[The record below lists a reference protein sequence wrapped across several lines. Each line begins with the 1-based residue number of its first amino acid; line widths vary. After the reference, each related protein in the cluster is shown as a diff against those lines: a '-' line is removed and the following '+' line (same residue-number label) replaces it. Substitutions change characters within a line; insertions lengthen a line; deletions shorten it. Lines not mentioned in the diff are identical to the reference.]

1 MKQRFKTKDVR
12 LKNNPFMPIDKHK
25 YHTCLAGYFAG
36 KPLYLDETKQK
47 KPNTRKLVELPWQQT
62 KGEMWGECE
71 KTFAGLDFLQ
81 AKTEAGLIHNTIVDY
96 ENLLSALPGS
106 KSELWDTD
114 ETLSNIYFEFASAFN
129 QEFHSFQNDSRL
141 TTQQLYNNIFAHNG
155 FEGRIG
161 EILQRGLENI
171 SEKHF
176 HSWWRRINKSPATC
190 MSRDLLRTIQ
200 AHECPITA
208 LTYSERGDFLATGG
222 SDGIVR
228 IWNVRDG
235 SLISGFLAAPGGVD
249 VICWISKGPNEDRIV
264 SADREQNICIWDWQ
278 SGCEVTRWCAHG
290 SRIRD
295 LKILDDGKLLVSC
308 GDDGLI
314 KIWSLPGGEEKKS
327 LRGHRD
333 RIFCL
338 GAIEGGKILLSGGED
353 RSLRCWHS
361 TTSAT
366 PKIFRGHEAPIK
378 CIVVESC
385 STKVITGAA
394 DGTLKIWD
402 MNDGEKLS
410 IRAHQQGITSVA
422 FAQKTNMI
430 ISSSRDGTIKI
441 WDSQSF
447 NLQQTLHDHT
457 GSVNVI
463 ISDPMER
470 WIASVGDDGTLRIW
484 KIDSRRTV
492 TDYHSEHDSSI
503 LCMDRKGEYVASA
516 SSDSTI
522 RVWIEVSGIHFV
534 TLRGHLEAVN
544 AVIFLDDNKIVS
556 CSNDRTIKVWEI
568 STGKLLRTLGDQIA
582 SLATG
587 NKYLSKLAPQSSLSE
602 IGHTSAVTCL
612 ARFGENHVISGSN
625 DGTLRL
631 WNIETGDQLKIFKG
645 STGII
650 TSIAADAQRNI
661 VVSAGTAKEIVVW
674 EIGTGQIQNLL
685 SGHHSN
691 ITCLALITGKR
702 YLISGSM
709 DQTVRIWNID
719 TQESICLKGHTDRIN
734 AIAFDMRR
742 NIVASASDDSTIRIW
757 NFESHETLF
766 ILRSHIS
773 PVRYIAIDSLKGRI
787 FAAGDDEFV
796 TIWQIDNG
804 KLINRIKLGSPV
816 TTLVI
821 LPDDRIS
828 LGLKN
833 GGVGFFQLEEG
844 CSHILS

>member
-1 MKQRFKTKDVR
+1 METKS
-12 LKNNPFMPIDKHK
+12 KK
-25 YHTCLAGYFAG
+25 YHTTLVEYFSS
-36 KPLYLDETKQK
+36 KCLYLDEEKK
-47 KPNTRKLVELPWQQT
+47 KPNTRTLVELPWQQT

-96 ENLLSALPGS
+96 DNLLSALPGS
-106 KSELWDTD
+106 KSELWDKD
-114 ETLSNIYFEFASAFN
+114 ETLRNIFFEFASAFN
-129 QEFHSFQNDSRL
+129 QEFHSFQNDSSL

-161 EILQRGLENI
+161 EILRRGLEHI
-171 SEKHF
+171 SENHL
-176 HSWWRRINKSPATC
+176 HSWWRRINISPATC

-208 LTYSERGDFLATGG
+208 LTFSERGDCLATGG

-228 IWNVRDG
+228 VWNVLDG
-235 SLISGFLAAPGGVD
+235 SLISGFLAAPGGVN
-249 VICWISKGPNEDRIV
+249 VLCWISKGPNEDRIV
-264 SADREQNICIWDWQ
+264 SAGREQNICIWDWQ

-295 LKILDDGKLLVSC
+295 LKILDDGKLLASC

-314 KIWSLPGGEEKKS
+314 KIWSLPGGEERKS
-327 LRGHRD
+327 MRGHRD

-338 GAIEGGKILLSGGED
+338 GVIEGGKILLSGGED
-353 RSLRCWHS
+353 RSLRCWYS
-361 TTSAT
+361 TPSDTQ
-366 PKIFRGHEAPIK
+366 KIFRGHEAPIM
-378 CIVVESC
+378 CIVVEPA
-385 STKVITGAA
+385 STKIITGAV
-394 DGTLKIWD
+394 DGTLKMWD
-402 MNDGEKLS
+402 MNYGEKLS
-410 IRAHQQGITSVA
+410 IRAHQKGITSVA
-422 FAQKTNMI
+422 VVRQGNLI
-430 ISSSRDGTIKI
+430 ISSSRDSTIKI

-447 NLQQTLHDHT
+447 DLKQTMRDHS
-457 GSVNVI
+457 GAVNI
-463 ISDPMER
+463 IVSDPMER
-470 WIASVGDDGTLRIW
+470 WIASGGDDGTLRIW
-484 KIDSRRTV
+484 KIDSQRTV
-492 TDYHSEHDSSI
+492 SDYQLEHTSSI
-503 LCMDRKGEYVASA
+503 LCMALHGEYVASA

-522 RVWIEVSGIHFV
+522 RVWIEASGIHFV

-544 AVIFLDDNKIVS
+544 AVIFLDNNKIVS

-568 STGKLLRTLGDQIA
+568 STGNLLRTLGDQIVE
-582 SLATG
+582 LATG
-587 NKYLSKLAPQSSLSE
+587 NIYLSKFAPQSSHSK
-602 IGHTSAVTCL
+602 IGHTSAITCL
-612 ARFGENHVISGSN
+612 VRFGDNHVISGSN

-631 WNIETGDQLKIFKG
+631 WNTETGEQLKIFNG

-661 VVSAGTAKEIVVW
+661 VISAGTAKEIVVW
-674 EIGTGQIQNLL
+674 DIGSGQIQNLL
-685 SGHHSN
+685 SGHHGN
-691 ITCLALITGKR
+691 ITCLALITRKR

-719 TQESICLKGHTDRIN
+719 THESISLRGHTDRIN
-734 AIAFDMRR
+734 SIAFDMSH
-742 NIVASASDDSTIRIW
+742 NIIASASDDSTIRIW
-757 NFESHETLF
+757 NFETHETLF
-766 ILRSHIS
+766 ILRSHQS

-796 TIWQIDNG
+796 TIWKIDNG
-804 KLINRIKLGSPV
+804 ELVNRIKLGSPV
-816 TTLVI
+816 TTLLI

-844 CSHILS
+844 